1 MVHPSP
7 RPLIEILGPSWTWL
21 AFHPYISL
29 IINCFTYEQVPNTL
43 KHQLEREKYY
53 SLKKIYIYIDINM
66 EQGKFI

>member
-1 MVHPSP
+1 MVHASP

-29 IINCFTYEQVPNTL
+29 IMNCFTYEQVPNTL

-53 SLKKIYIYIDINM
+53 SFKKKKKKIDINM

>member
-1 MVHPSP
+1 MVHASP